1 MSLGPRIASFV
12 HRSARVSSLLAL
24 GLLSLAWAQTGT
36 LPDGMRYVMTGA
48 MEVMGG
54 VASGPSLTAV
64 PVSRDDEGAWTY
76 VGDLDAALRGQ
87 PSAQPDAACLIHF
100 GARVSSPGAGGE
112 PDPII
117 EFSGVI
123 PGGLQENAIYPIALP
138 AEPPEGG
145 SWGLYGREWAQP
157 GTFLLRVADLVP
169 SDRGPVYTLF
179 RGALGTVTVVGA
191 SAERTELAFSASLV
205 QVSPPV
211 DDDADASDRGAL
223 QLAGTFAQ
231 ANRASAIE
239 VAGSVGALAGEVSG
253 DWYLCG
259 GAPSTEQLARAVEG
273 QTPEA
278 RTPQAADAGAPRAG
292 VGPESATTASTEVEM
307 NDPEPLGPATR
318 SQTRTQAPAAV
329 EPDAAPSDVPDLAAA
344 AAPAPAADA
353 AASAEDAEAP
363 ALLAID
369 PSLPATCGGMPQ
381 HAWAGL
387 ISGDAENL
395 AVETEGESCRIS
407 FERPDPEQDARWWRR
422 SGISHVALPN
432 DDGSIRFQVY
442 GDGLRGEGTQ
452 QPGPPQRFAWT
463 VEAR

>member
-12 HRSARVSSLLAL
+12 HRSARVSVLIAL
-24 GLLSLAWAQTGT
+24 GLHSLAWAQTGT

-64 PVSRDDEGAWTY
+64 PVSRDDEGSWSY

-117 EFSGVI
+117 EFSSVI
-123 PGGLQENAIYPIALP
+123 PGGLQENAIYPIVLP
-138 AEPPEGG
+138 ADPPEGG

-157 GTFLLRVADLVP
+157 GSFLLRVADLVP

-179 RGALGTVTVVGA
+179 RGALGTVTVVSV

-211 DDDADASDRGAL
+211 DDDPSASDRGAL

-231 ANRASAIE
+231 ANRTSAIE

-273 QTPEA
+273 QAPEA
-278 RTPQAADAGAPRAG
+278 RTPQTAEDGAPRAS
-292 VGPESATTASTEVEM
+292 VAPESAAPASTEVQM
-307 NDPEPLGPATR
+307 DDPEPLGPATR
-318 SQTRTQAPAAV
+318 SQAQSQVQSPAQSPAPAPV
-329 EPDAAPSDVPDLAAA
+329 EPDAASSDVPGLATA
-344 AAPAPAADA
+344 AAPAPAVGGEASADA
-353 AASAEDAEAP
+353 TDAP
-363 ALLAID
+363 
-369 PSLPATCGGMPQ
+369 
-381 HAWAGL
+381 
-387 ISGDAENL
+387 
-395 AVETEGESCRIS
+395 
-407 FERPDPEQDARWWRR
+407 
-422 SGISHVALPN
+422 
-432 DDGSIRFQVY
+432 
-442 GDGLRGEGTQ
+442 
-452 QPGPPQRFAWT
+452 
-463 VEAR
+463 